1 MGGTRA
7 AVSELDVAR
16 AVAAA
21 AAGVAGVASVSP
33 GRFARVGTYGPGELV
48 RGVAVSRAADA
59 LAIAIHIRARY
70 RPAAP
75 LPALAD
81 RVRAAARGAVAG
93 LGAGPVGRIDVAVD
107 DLVVEEGVG

>member
-7 AVSELDVAR
+7 AVSELVVAR

-21 AAGVAGVASVSP
+21 AAGVAGVAAVSP

-48 RGVAVSRAADA
+48 RGVAVGRSAGG
-59 LAIAIHIRARY
+59 LTIAVHIRARY
-70 RPAAP
+70 RPSSP

-81 RVRAAARGAVAG
+81 RVREAARGAVAG
-93 LGAGPVGRIDVAVD
+93 LGAGPVGRVDVAVD
-107 DLVVEEGVG
+107 DLVVEEGLG